1 MKGKVVKIV
10 LVIFMIFALA
20 LVDFAKVG
28 LAFVTYAASG
38 DNSNIEFD
46 VYFKSENGEQ
56 VYSLEESI
64 NKSDLKM
71 FIKIRVKDKGYFN
84 GKIVLKDSNFDFKD
98 TILSEF
104 INNIEGNTINLNQ
117 INANKDVELEVDITP
132 KCGEN
137 IDLSLLNME
146 SKISLNGTYKNEN
159 GEDVN
164 VDLEKA
170 VKLTLIPPFSKEE
183 KWVNVESKLITNKVY
198 EKDGQQKRVI
208 QVLIKSNILNN
219 GYPIK
224 ETNIELSVP
233 GKPESVNVQSKGTYS
248 TDGKA
253 EKDFNDNNWEY
264 AENENKVKIHISNG
278 EIEGKINWKK
288 NASDNLIVTYIYD
301 AEKELTERN
310 IEIKDNIVLYD
321 NSTSQE
327 ISINQEINE
336 EKDGIVNAEIVNGE
350 SSIYKGKIYS
360 KEDREYSTTD
370 VINVNAKEF
379 SNSIELIEGNTVFAG
394 ENVEL
399 VANIRYI
406 YTKFNK
412 EQLERVLGENGYIV
426 ISDINGNEIT
436 RVNKD
441 SESNE
446 QGEIVINYANTEL
459 AQLVFKVI
467 TPDNQGK
474 IEIINGKKIVQNDI
488 SKEDLLLVTQMNQA
502 IILKTETKTE
512 QLDSTIDLKNTTSKA
527 SLQMNVDSLSATSE
541 GQNADIK
548 VVLYNNS
555 EENELFKNPVI
566 EIELPQEF
574 EKVEFK
580 RLRKLY
586 DNELKIK
593 NVTTEEKKIRIEL
606 EGEQTKYKTNEIA
619 NTTLIVNAD
628 IFVNKEVETSLVDMK
643 MRYYNEN
650 DNSTNE
656 TSKQV
661 QIVKPIVAQSVQN
674 SSNAIKNVEKAVS
687 MPIQTENVNLDVK
700 FGVSVGGEELNNGS
714 EVKQGE
720 VIRYTVE
727 LTNNGSNATGAIE
740 VSSVVPEGTIWV
752 EPDPGEMGSEHT
764 GAVYYEEDPKIKNI
778 PADLKLRDPNEVREF
793 DSGIFDIE
801 TIEPG
806 QTQTVVFEV
815 RVKSDTAENTNI
827 SNKVSIKTVDG
838 TTESEEITNVVKNGK
853 IRVSFKSVMEKSIG
867 RYAGG
872 KPIGYLVIVENLSQE
887 ELKNVHVDPV
897 LPEYTEISSVRIA
910 NEDEAEETNNIDFET
925 LNPGETVSAFIYL
938 QYKDFN
944 EDTKKLGTYTKVTV
958 DGGQEV
964 YRSNIIVE
972 TVRSLNVQMEVTAT
986 KQNENIRS
994 GDEVEYRVKITNNT
1008 SEDFSGVAL
1017 DVEVPEE
1024 MDIYYTQHNDDIEE
1038 KELENFTSFEIDLK
1052 ANSSEEIIIRARVGN
1067 ASEEKTVI
1075 GISKFLF
1082 TIPSRKTISIDNIQH
1097 IITVEPLED
1106 PSNPEDPDNP
1116 DNPDPEDP
1124 DNPDPDNPDNP
1135 NPDNPEDPDNPNPDE
1150 PGEDQETFSI
1160 SGFAW
1165 EDRDENGLLD
1175 NMAENMLNGISVILL
1190 DTENN
1195 VVASTVTEQ
1204 NGQYSFNNIKEGN
1217 YIVVFAYNN
1226 EKYRLTQ
1233 YKATDNSEITSKVI
1247 EKELTINGETRNYS
1261 VTDTINLAD
1270 GDINYI
1276 NIGLVQLKTF
1286 DLELKKYISK
1296 VEIENTSG
1304 VKVYQFNNTDLA
1316 KVEIRANQIAN
1327 SKITIEYQ
1335 IVVNN
1340 VGEAPGY
1347 VNSIIDYLP
1356 EGYTFETTNNK
1367 GWTNVNGELHYE
1379 NVENTIINSGNSM
1392 TVSLV
1397 LSKVLNEND
1406 TGIVNNVAEIGES
1419 GNSLGLS
1426 DVNSTPGNKAQGE
1439 NDMDSADLIISIG
1452 TGRVVLYISLIITVL
1467 AILIVGIYFINRKVL
1482 KQ

>member
-1 MKGKVVKIV
+1 
-10 LVIFMIFALA
+10 
-20 LVDFAKVG
+20 
-28 LAFVTYAASG
+28 
-38 DNSNIEFD
+38 
-46 VYFKSENGEQ
+46 
-56 VYSLEESI
+56 
-64 NKSDLKM
+64 
-71 FIKIRVKDKGYFN
+71 
-84 GKIVLKDSNFDFKD
+84 
-98 TILSEF
+98 
-104 INNIEGNTINLNQ
+104 
-117 INANKDVELEVDITP
+117 
-132 KCGEN
+132 
-137 IDLSLLNME
+137 
-146 SKISLNGTYKNEN
+146 
-159 GEDVN
+159 
-164 VDLEKA
+164 
-170 VKLTLIPPFSKEE
+170 
-183 KWVNVESKLITNKVY
+183 
-198 EKDGQQKRVI
+198 
-208 QVLIKSNILNN
+208 
-219 GYPIK
+219 
-224 ETNIELSVP
+224 
-233 GKPESVNVQSKGTYS
+233 
-248 TDGKA
+248 
-253 EKDFNDNNWEY
+253 
-264 AENENKVKIHISNG
+264 
-278 EIEGKINWKK
+278 
-288 NASDNLIVTYIYD
+288 
-301 AEKELTERN
+301 
-310 IEIKDNIVLYD
+310 
-321 NSTSQE
+321 
-327 ISINQEINE
+327 
-336 EKDGIVNAEIVNGE
+336 
-350 SSIYKGKIYS
+350 
-360 KEDREYSTTD
+360 
-370 VINVNAKEF
+370 
-379 SNSIELIEGNTVFAG
+379 
-394 ENVEL
+394 
-399 VANIRYI
+399 
-406 YTKFNK
+406 
-412 EQLERVLGENGYIV
+412 
-426 ISDINGNEIT
+426 
-436 RVNKD
+436 
-441 SESNE
+441 
-446 QGEIVINYANTEL
+446 
-459 AQLVFKVI
+459 
-467 TPDNQGK
+467 
-474 IEIINGKKIVQNDI
+474 
-488 SKEDLLLVTQMNQA
+488 
-502 IILKTETKTE
+502 
-512 QLDSTIDLKNTTSKA
+512 
-527 SLQMNVDSLSATSE
+527 
-541 GQNADIK
+541 
-548 VVLYNNS
+548 
-555 EENELFKNPVI
+555 
-566 EIELPQEF
+566 
-574 EKVEFK
+574 
-580 RLRKLY
+580 
-586 DNELKIK
+586 
-593 NVTTEEKKIRIEL
+593 
-606 EGEQTKYKTNEIA
+606 
-619 NTTLIVNAD
+619 
-628 IFVNKEVETSLVDMK
+628 
-643 MRYYNEN
+643 
-650 DNSTNE
+650 
-656 TSKQV
+656 
-661 QIVKPIVAQSVQN
+661 
-674 SSNAIKNVEKAVS
+674 
-687 MPIQTENVNLDVK
+687 
-700 FGVSVGGEELNNGS
+700 
-714 EVKQGE
+714 
-720 VIRYTVE
+720 
-727 LTNNGSNATGAIE
+727 
-740 VSSVVPEGTIWV
+740 
-752 EPDPGEMGSEHT
+752 
-764 GAVYYEEDPKIKNI
+764 
-778 PADLKLRDPNEVREF
+778 
-793 DSGIFDIE
+793 
-801 TIEPG
+801 
-806 QTQTVVFEV
+806 
-815 RVKSDTAENTNI
+815 
-827 SNKVSIKTVDG
+827 
-838 TTESEEITNVVKNGK
+838 
-853 IRVSFKSVMEKSIG
+853 MEKSIG

-1124 DNPDPDNPDNP
+1124 DNPDPENPDNP